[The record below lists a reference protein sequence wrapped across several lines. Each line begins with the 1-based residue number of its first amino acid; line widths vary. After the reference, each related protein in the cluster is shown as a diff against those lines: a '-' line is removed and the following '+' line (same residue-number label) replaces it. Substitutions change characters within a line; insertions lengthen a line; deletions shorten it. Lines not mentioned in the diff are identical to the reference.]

1 MILLLDNYD
10 SFTYNLYHY
19 LEQMTDEPVEVHR
32 NDQISLEEVSRFSA
46 IVLSPGP
53 GLPSNAG
60 IMSRLIHTYASQ
72 KPILGICLGHQA
84 IGEVYGAALKQL
96 PEVLHGVESNTHI
109 REPHHTLF
117 KDISSPFKSGHYHSW
132 VIDNNNLP
140 GDLVIT
146 AEDAYGNIMGIA
158 HRNNPVLGL
167 QFHPESIMTPCGMQI
182 MKNWI
187 STLPSRSQG

>member
-19 LEQMTDEPVEVHR
+19 LEQLTDEPVEVHR
-32 NDQISLEEVSRFSA
+32 NDQITLEKVNRFSA

-60 IMSRLIHTYASQ
+60 IMNSLLNTYGVS

-84 IGEVYGAALKQL
+84 IGEVYGARLKQL
-96 PEVLHGVESNTHI
+96 PEVLHGVEGSIHV
-109 REPHHTLF
+109 RDQHHPLF
-117 KDISSPFKSGHYHSW
+117 KGISSPFVSGHYHSW
-132 VIDNNNLP
+132 VIDKNNLS
-140 GDLVIT
+140 DELVIT
-146 AEDAYGNIMGIA
+146 AEDADGNIMGVA
-158 HRNNPVLGL
+158 HRNNPVMGL
-167 QFHPESIMTPCGMQI
+167 QFHPESIMTPCGMQM

-187 STLPSRSQG
+187 STLSTQG